1 MPETASPALSTY
13 SLIGLVIILS
23 LGLTGYEL
31 FKIFGRDFG
40 RTLRNRYA
48 LLLGLLNIIVAVL
61 VWLFIHKLLAVTP
74 SIMSALITGLTFP
87 ALLRSRFT
95 LYRSIGSGQAGEVD
109 ELSLKMDEIYQNLQ
123 KAFYSEVNKQLTQAR
138 LILSVKVRKTFT
150 ARQLERYLDEFIALE
165 RLPEEQQKHRDKL
178 NKIKAIQDNK
188 TSHLQLT
195 NLLLDL
201 KTAAEIKQAIKDK
214 SLTGA
219 RED

>member
-1 MPETASPALSTY
+1 MSETASSPLPVYAL
-13 SLIGLVIILS
+13 LS
-23 LGLTGYEL
+23 LVALLSLALTGYEL

-40 RTLRNRYA
+40 RTLTNRYA
-48 LLLGLLNIIVAVL
+48 LLLGLLNIVVAVL
-61 VWLFIHKLLAVTP
+61 VWLFIHKLLNVAP
-74 SIMSALITGLTFP
+74 SILSALITGLTFP

-138 LILSVKVRKTFT
+138 LVLAKKIRDTFT
-150 ARQLERYLDEFIALE
+150 ARQIERYLNEFITLE

-178 NKIKAIQDNK
+178 DKIKAIEDNK
-188 TSHLQLT
+188 TRHLQLT
-195 NLLLDL
+195 NFLLDL

-214 SLTGA
+214 SLTGK
-219 RED
+219 